1 MKLTTDL
8 PTPDFARNMRL
19 IGYSDQGG
27 RPDGVQIMVERG
39 FAYIGHMFSKGFSDQ
54 GGRPDGV
61 QIMVERGFAYIG
73 HMFSKGFSVIDVR
86 DPRAPKPANYIA
98 APPGTWNIHLQVHG
112 DLLLVINAKDM
123 FAEAAFADE
132 RAYYRGQIGA
142 VVGTADN
149 KIAAEPS
156 TRDWTAG
163 LAVYDIAHP
172 EAPRRIGFMPVAG
185 GGIHRIWYTGG
196 RWAYVS
202 ALLDGFTDYIFM
214 TVDMAD
220 TANPR
225 EAGRYWL
232 PGMNRAAG
240 EMPSWPATRRCGLHH
255 AIVHGDTAY
264 GAWRDA
270 GLVMIDVAD
279 RAAPKLITHH
289 NWSPPFGGGTHNC
302 LPLPDRD
309 LLVVLD
315 EAVLDHQ
322 EDGLKLTWLFDI
334 RAPENPVSIAT
345 FPTPAEADYKAK
357 GAHFGP
363 HNIHE
368 NRPGSLVSSELIFA
382 TYQNAGVRVF
392 DIRDQYHPV
401 EVGALVPPAPRRLV
415 DHRPNRACV
424 IQSTDVFV
432 DRDGIVYCTDYNAG
446 LYIMEYHGK

>member
-1 MKLTTDL
+1 MTDL
-8 PTPDFARNMRL
+8 PTPDHACNMRL

-27 RPDGVQIMVERG
+27 RADGVQIMVERG
-39 FAYIGHMFSKGFSDQ
+39 FAY
-54 GGRPDGV
+54 V
-61 QIMVERGFAYIG
+61 G

-86 DPRAPKPANYIA
+86 DPRAPKPHIYIA

-112 DLLLVINAKDM
+112 DLMLVINAKDM

-132 RAYYRGQIGA
+132 RAYYRSQVGT
-142 VVGTADN
+142 VVGTADA
-149 KIAAEPS
+149 KAAA
-156 TRDWTAG
+156 RDWTAG
-163 LAVYDIAHP
+163 LAVYDISTP
-172 EAPRRIGFMPVAG
+172 GSPRRIGFMPIEG
-185 GGIHRIWYTGG
+185 GGIHRVWYAGG

-202 ALLDGFTDYIFM
+202 ALIDGFTDYIFA

-220 TANPR
+220 PTRPR

-232 PGMNRAAG
+232 PGMHRAAG
-240 EMPSWPATRRCGLHH
+240 ETPSWPATSRYGLHH
-255 AIVHGDTAY
+255 AIAHGDTAY

-279 RAAPKLITHH
+279 RAAPKLITHR

-322 EDGLKLTWLFDI
+322 EDGLKLIWLFDI
-334 RAPENPVSIAT
+334 RVPANPVSIAT
-345 FPTPAEADYKAK
+345 FPTPHEADYKAK

-368 NRPGSLVSSELIFA
+368 NRPGSFVSSELIFA

-392 DIRDQYHPV
+392 DIRDQYRPV
-401 EVGALVPPAPRRLV
+401 EVGALVPPAPRRLM

-432 DRDGIVYCTDYNAG
+432 DRNGIVYCTDYNAG
-446 LYIMEYHGK
+446 LYIMEYLGG